1 MIELNDPSTLN
12 AMTPGLLQKLAARLS
27 FAFAARSVRALV
39 LQGAGPHFC
48 TGGRYDKQA
57 STHPSWWAKAH
68 GLCGSGCLLDRIR
81 SAPIFSVSV
90 LHGSSIGGGLLLGLV
105 ADHRVATSSAVFRL
119 GVAPYGLSPVV
130 MATRVLPMLLGSRFS
145 TRAYVEDLI
154 VDVRCA
160 EASNVVCRA
169 LPSLRAAREY
179 ALFRVFVGRRVSW
192 TSAAIEKHGQHF
204 VRETL
209 LNVEAS
215 ETVNENLSW
224 S

>member
-1 MIELNDPSTLN
+1 
-12 AMTPGLLQKLAARLS
+12 MTPGLLQKLAARLS

-81 SAPIFSVSV
+81 SASILSVSV

-105 ADHRVATSSAVFRL
+105 ADHRAATSSAVFRL
-119 GVAPYGLSPVV
+119 GVASYGLSPVV
-130 MATRVLPMLLGSRFS
+130 MATKVLPMLFGSRFS
-145 TRAYVEDLI
+145 TRTYVEDLI

-160 EASNVVCRA
+160 VASNVVCR
-169 LPSLRAAREY
+169 SFSNVRAARQH
-179 ALFRVFVGRRVSW
+179 ALFCAVIGRPVSW
-192 TSAAIEKHGQHF
+192 TSAAIEKH
-204 VRETL
+204 E
-209 LNVEAS
+209 
-215 ETVNENLSW
+215 
-224 S
+224 